1 MTGRNE
7 ITDAIVGEM
16 ARQEIISDDL
26 DGSPGASP
34 VTFSLEGRSYTI
46 DLGPASLAKLR
57 DALAPF
63 VAAAHPRPS
72 AGGRART
79 GSRRATERDYDI
91 ADLRE
96 WAAKKK
102 IKVPARG
109 RVPRAIV
116 EQYKAAGGR

>member
-1 MTGRNE
+1 
-7 ITDAIVGEM
+7 M

-34 VTFSLEGRSYTI
+34 VTFGLEHREYTI
-46 DLGPASLAKLR
+46 DLGSANLGRLR

-63 VAAAHPRPS
+63 IAAAQAQASGAR
-72 AGGRART
+72 GRTTTR
-79 GSRRATERDYDI
+79 GSTEREYNLVE
-91 ADLRE
+91 LRE

-102 IKVPARG
+102 LKVPARG